1 MKEGRKGEEVLEK
14 SMDFHLEERQRL
26 PILLS

>member
-14 SMDFHLEERQRL
+14 SMDFNLEERQRL